1 MRDNVTR
8 QAFFVTGTDTDAG
21 KTHVCCALLRAAA
34 AAGCSTVGMKPV
46 AAGASETAAGLRNED
61 ALLLQAVSTVQL
73 PYAQLNPVC
82 LPVPVSPHIAARLA
96 GRNVAVDRL
105 AGLCRGVLAQ
115 RAQLTLIEG
124 AGGWRVPLN
133 EREYLS
139 GLAQVLQ
146 LPVLLVV
153 GMRLG
158 CLNHALL
165 SAEAIARDGLRLAG
179 WVANCREPALAHY
192 LANRDTLSAAFGQAP
207 LAEFS
212 CLQSADEQGQIA
224 RQALPRLLASC

>member
-1 MRDNVTR
+1 ML
-8 QAFFVTGTDTDAG
+8 Q
-21 KTHVCCALLRAAA
+21 AAA

-46 AAGASETAAGLRNED
+46 AAAASETAAGLRNDD
-61 ALLLQAVSTVQL
+61 ALLLQAASTVQL
-73 PYAQLNPVC
+73 PYTQLNPVC
-82 LPVPVSPHIAARLA
+82 LPVPASPHIAARLA
-96 GRNVAVDRL
+96 DRSVTVDRL

-139 GLAQVLQ
+139 ALVQALQ

-158 CLNHALL
+158 CLNHALV

-179 WVANCREPALAHY
+179 WVANCREPELAY
-192 LANRDTLSAAFGQAP
+192 YQANRDTLSAAFGQAP

-212 CLQSADEQGQIA
+212 SRQSADESRRAAQ
-224 RQALPRLLASC
+224 QALPQLLAWPR